1 MKLRKI
7 GIIGL
12 GKMGMAIGRSLKGF
26 SPMGYDIR
34 PAAKRAASK
43 SGITP
48 AKDSRELVRKS
59 GIVILAV
66 KPQEMGKVLGNIK
79 DAVTARHL
87 LISIAAGTTTRFVE
101 KAAGKAR
108 VVRVMPN
115 MALIAGQGTVAV
127 CRGRRASRKDE
138 LAVKEIFRRSGN
150 VFTVAEKH
158 INAVTA
164 LSGSGPAYFFEII
177 EHLIKSARS
186 LGLDRKTSKEMIIQ
200 TAKGAVAL
208 LETTGKEPSDLRDM
222 VASKKGTT
230 AEALKVLRKHRLGSI
245 LDKAVRAAW
254 KRAGQLSVA

>member
-1 MKLRKI
+1 MKLGKI

-12 GKMGMAIGRSLKGF
+12 GNMGTAIGRSLKG
-26 SPMGYDIR
+26 SSVAGYDIR
-34 PAAKRAASK
+34 PAAKRAASR

-48 AKDSRELVRKS
+48 VKDSRELVRKS
-59 GIVILAV
+59 RIVILAV
-66 KPQEMGKVLGNIK
+66 KPQEMKEVLGNIK

-87 LISIAAGTTTRFVE
+87 LVSIAAGVSTRFIE
-101 KAAGKAR
+101 KAVGKAR

-115 MALIAGQGTVAV
+115 IALTAGRGAAAV
-127 CRGRRASRKDE
+127 CRGKRASRKDE
-138 LAVKEIFRRSGN
+138 LAVKEIFRRSGK

-177 EHLIKSARS
+177 EYLVKSACG
-186 LGLDRKTSKEMIIQ
+186 LGLDRKTCKELAIQ

-208 LETTGKEPSDLRDM
+208 LEMTGKEPEELRDM
-222 VASKKGTT
+222 VTSKKGTT

-245 LDKAVRAAW
+245 LDKAVKAAW